1 LAVRQASTA
10 TTPDRIE
17 REAAAFHERVRN
29 GFLALAAEE
38 PERLVVISTERD
50 PAEVAAAVR
59 HAVEILAPL
68 RGVALAKPAGP
79 LKLSTN

>member
-29 GFLALAAEE
+29 GFLALAKEE
-38 PERLVVISTERD
+38 PERLVVINTERD
-50 PAEVAAAVR
+50 PSEVAASIR
-59 HAVEILAPL
+59 KAVEPL
-68 RGVALAKPAGP
+68 NPDTNP